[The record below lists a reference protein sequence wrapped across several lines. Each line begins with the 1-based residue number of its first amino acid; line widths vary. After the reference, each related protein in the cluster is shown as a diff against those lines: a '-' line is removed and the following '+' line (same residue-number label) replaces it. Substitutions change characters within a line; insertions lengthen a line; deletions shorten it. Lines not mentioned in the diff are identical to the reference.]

1 MMPQTSLAAP
11 ENDQPS
17 SNNNIQSLS
26 IQAEINN
33 NIEDDDEYQDFS
45 TNDLSMFTGA
55 ILLTADCM
63 GTGILALPA
72 DVQLLGRGWGIAF
85 SLFNLP
91 INLYA
96 GGYIRLK
103 HKYVRVGAVLLS
115 ILILLHDTYTHR
127 YDIGILCIVR

>member
-85 SLFNLP
+85 LLFNLP

-96 GGYIRLK
+96 GGYIQLK

-115 ILILLHDTYTHR
+115 ISSYFSS
-127 YDIGILCIVR
+127 

>member
-1 MMPQTSLAAP
+1 MMPLTSLTTP
-11 ENDQPS
+11 ENDQSS
-17 SNNNIQSLS
+17 SNNITNTIQSLS
-26 IQAEINN
+26 IQADINN
-33 NIEDDDEYQDFS
+33 NEDDEEYQDFS

-85 SLFNLP
+85 LLFNLP

-96 GGYIRLK
+96 GGYIQMK
-103 HKYVRVGAVLLS
+103 HVCWCMSCALPAYLLCLNCFFS
-115 ILILLHDTYTHR
+115 PILTSS
-127 YDIGILCIVR
+127 